1 VRRLIMVLSVAVVM
15 MAMLV
20 LQAGTAVARP
30 AVCDIADQYPDNA
43 GVQDIA
49 SKFGCR

>member
-1 VRRLIMVLSVAVVM
+1 MVLSIAAVM

-20 LQAGTAVARP
+20 LEAGTAVAQP
-30 AVCDIADQYPDNA
+30 AICDIAAKYPDNA

-49 SKFGCR
+49 EKYGC